1 VGQRNHVLAWG
12 AGSLRTEGAILEGTS
27 PSSLQKQGTLGVWLI
42 FSTLFGRWQQQ
53 CSICSDLLSLVVQK
67 SVENVNKG
75 VDYMLMA
82 ADAGDRSAMLYMAKA
97 YETGIG
103 LGENR

>member
-1 VGQRNHVLAWG
+1 
-12 AGSLRTEGAILEGTS
+12 
-27 PSSLQKQGTLGVWLI
+27 
-42 FSTLFGRWQQQ
+42 
-53 CSICSDLLSLVVQK
+53 LLKFELWCIVIVQK

-97 YETGIG
+97 YETGVG